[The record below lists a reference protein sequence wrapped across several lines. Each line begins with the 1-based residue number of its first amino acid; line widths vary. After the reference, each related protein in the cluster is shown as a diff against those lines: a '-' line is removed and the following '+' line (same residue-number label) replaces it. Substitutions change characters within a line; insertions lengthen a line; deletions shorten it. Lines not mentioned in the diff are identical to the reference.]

1 MGKLH
6 KWWGQYL
13 NGHSLE
19 NRVFVFANLS
29 ALFLTLIGIGF
40 NLGAGAF
47 PLQTTWLV
55 MAAASYALSTTY
67 AIWKPNRTAPKW
79 FFVGATLPILGVSWF
94 LNGGSHGS
102 TILFYFLFIFL
113 VILLN
118 RARTHY
124 LIGLGFSAFVVLTL
138 VLEFYFP
145 EWVVPYPDQPTRY
158 WDTGLSTISTLW
170 LFVLMVKVFK
180 ENYDQ
185 ERRKVKS
192 QHQELSQKTEEISQ
206 QHDQLVGQS
215 AQMQAMYQQ
224 MEQANQAL
232 VKANQREKAYRAIL
246 EKHNQKLQQVNQTKN
261 NLFSIISH
269 DLRSPFAS
277 YISVLGLLEDQDL
290 SPAERETVFNE
301 LKRSTLEVY
310 NTLDNLLTWSKS
322 QMDGFVTKPEP
333 VLLRPVVQE
342 IIHFFGVQAVKK
354 KVSLANEV
362 APDLA
367 VQADEAQVR
376 IVLRNLIGNALKF
389 TREGGCVTTTAQP
402 EGALARV
409 CVRDNGRGMDEATL
423 QRLFQDPVSTLGTH
437 GEKGTGLG
445 LFLCKEFVQKNGGK
459 IWAESQIGQ
468 GTVFCFT
475 LAQAKVDQN
484 VISS

>member
-6 KWWGQYL
+6 NWWDRHL

-19 NRVFVFANLS
+19 GRVFIFANLI

-40 NLGAGAF
+40 NLGAQAF

-55 MAAASYALSTTY
+55 MAAVSYALSTTY
-67 AIWKPNRTAPKW
+67 AIWRPNRLAPRW

-94 LNGGSHGS
+94 LNGGSYGP

-118 RARTHY
+118 RARAHY
-124 LIGLGFSAFVVLTL
+124 QIGLGFSAFMVLTL

-158 WDTGLSTISTLW
+158 WDTGLSAISTLW
-170 LFVLMVKVFK
+170 LFVLMIKVFK

-192 QHQELSQKTEEISQ
+192 QHQELSQKSEEINQ
-206 QHDQLVGQS
+206 QNDRLVDQS

-277 YISVLGLLEDQDL
+277 YVSVLGMLEDQEL
-290 SPAERETVFNE
+290 SAEERETVFNE

-322 QMDGFVTKPEP
+322 QMEGLVTRPEP
-333 VLLRPVVQE
+333 VPLRPLAQE
-342 IIHFFGVQAVKK
+342 IVHFFGVQAVKK
-354 KVSLANEV
+354 KVSLANQI
-362 APDLA
+362 APDL
-367 VQADEAQVR
+367 VVHADGAQVR

-389 TREGGCVTTTAQP
+389 TREGGSVAVSAHP
-402 EGALARV
+402 EGVLARV
-409 CVRDNGRGMDEATL
+409 CVRDTGRGMDEATL

>member
-6 KWWGQYL
+6 NWWDRYL
-13 NGHSLE
+13 HGHSLE
-19 NRVFVFANLS
+19 DRVFIFANLS
-29 ALFLTLIGIGF
+29 ALFLALIGIGF
-40 NLGAGAF
+40 NLGAQAF

-55 MAAASYALSTTY
+55 MAAVSYALSTTH
-67 AIWKPNRTAPKW
+67 ALLKPNRPAPRW

-94 LNGGSHGS
+94 LNGGSYGP

-118 RARTHY
+118 RARAYY
-124 LIGLGFSAFVVLTL
+124 LIGAGFSAFVVLTL
-138 VLEFYFP
+138 ILEFYFP
-145 EWVVPYPDQPTRY
+145 EWVVPYPDQHTRY
-158 WDTGLSTISTLW
+158 WDNGLSAISTLW

-185 ERRKVKS
+185 ERRMVKS

-206 QHDQLVGQS
+206 QNNQLVDQS
-215 AQMQAMYQQ
+215 AQLQAMYQQ
-224 MEQANQAL
+224 MEHANQAL

-246 EKHNQKLQQVNQTKN
+246 EKHNQKLQRVNQAKD

-290 SPAERETVFNE
+290 SPEERENVFNE

-322 QMDGFVTKPEP
+322 QMHGFVTKPEP
-333 VLLRPVVQE
+333 VLLQPVVQE
-342 IIHFFGVQAVKK
+342 IIHFFGAQAVKK
-354 KVSLANEV
+354 KVSLANEI

-367 VQADEAQVR
+367 VQADGAQVR

-389 TREGGCVTTTAQP
+389 TREGGSVTTTAEP

-409 CVRDNGRGMDEATL
+409 CVRDNGRGMNEATL